1 MKIEPRLGAAWR
13 FQAGWGLA
21 FLGFPLGGLAATALV
36 GGVTTPL
43 DGAIGGAATGAVV
56 GLVQWLVLRRRLGL
70 TPWWIAATAAGMGAG
85 LALGIALQGTDTAGI
100 TLPLRGLVT
109 GAGIG
114 IAQFALLRGSTD
126 RAWVWPLVVA
136 CGRAIGWLVTRAA
149 GIDLAQHWSVFGASG
164 ALTFQLLTGLAL
176 AWLLPQATEM
186 STPFRYDLRPT
197 QDAKKLHPE

>member
-1 MKIEPRLGAAWR
+1 MKIEPSLGAAWR
-13 FQAGWGLA
+13 FWAGWGLA

-56 GLVQWLVLRRRLGL
+56 GLAQWLVLRRRLSL

-85 LALGIALQGTDTAGI
+85 LALGIALQGTDIAGI

-114 IAQFALLRGSTD
+114 IAQFALLRGSTA
-126 RAWVWPLVVA
+126 RAWV
-136 CGRAIGWLVTRAA
+136 
-149 GIDLAQHWSVFGASG
+149 
-164 ALTFQLLTGLAL
+164 
-176 AWLLPQATEM
+176 
-186 STPFRYDLRPT
+186 
-197 QDAKKLHPE
+197 

>member
-1 MKIEPRLGAAWR
+1 MTITPKSSATWQ
-13 FQAGWGLA
+13 FWAGWGLA
-21 FLGFPLGGLAATALV
+21 FIGLPLGGLAATALV

-43 DGAIGGAATGAVV
+43 DGAIGGVATGAVI
-56 GLVQWLVLRRRLGL
+56 GLAQWLVLRRRLAL

-85 LALGIALQGTDTAGI
+85 LALGIALLGTDTAGI

-114 IAQFALLRGSTD
+114 IAQFALLRGSST
-126 RAWVWPLVVA
+126 RALVWPLVVA
-136 CGRAIGWLVTRAA
+136 CGWAIGWLVTRAV

-176 AWLLPQATEM
+176 AWLLPSAARALDRT
-186 STPFRYDLRPT
+186 
-197 QDAKKLHPE
+197 AVVAG